1 MSELATAIDTLTNV
15 YNKYSN
21 TEDKKNTL
29 TKGGMKTMLE
39 KDVPVLMANAKE
51 KNDCEKLLKDLD
63 ENGDSEVDFKEFMIF
78 VAALTCLGKHA

>member
-39 KDVPVLMANAKE
+39 KDVPVLMAKAKE
-51 KNDCEKLLKDLD
+51 KDNSGKLLKDLFRNED
-63 ENGDSEVDFKEFMIF
+63 ATVGFKEFVNI
-78 VAALTCLGKHA
+78 LSHILISSSE

>member
-1 MSELATAIDTLTNV
+1 MSELATAIDMLTNV

-21 TEDKKNTL
+21 TGGKKNTL

-51 KNDCEKLLKDLD
+51 KDNSGKLLKDLFI
-63 ENGDSEVDFKEFMIF
+63 NGEAEVDFKEFINILSR
-78 VAALTCLGKHA
+78 VLITSNE